1 MPSGMGIH
9 LGRNRFSPLSAGS
22 RTDAVPAMISRATI
36 QTLRQRYML
45 DRMEQAAD
53 AEKEALRASS
63 IDYRM

>member
-1 MPSGMGIH
+1 
-9 LGRNRFSPLSAGS
+9 
-22 RTDAVPAMISRATI
+22 MISRATI